1 MRGVAVVLSGALA
14 LAGCAELGAIT
25 DGTSVSYGKPSN
37 GYLIDGARIA
47 DQGEGFTTREVWKRR
62 RNRYGTDELIEMVT
76 SVAHRMHERIKDV
89 RMVVADLSSL
99 NGGGA
104 YAFHR
109 SHQSGR
115 DVDLLY
121 YMRDADGKPFEADA
135 MHQFDRFG
143 KARDKSGLSVDVPRT
158 WLLVKELV
166 TAPEATVQFVFMYEP
181 IAQLLIDYAK
191 SRNEPEDVILK
202 ARRALK
208 QPGDSARHDDH
219 MHVRVYCASDDRQ
232 FGCVDIGPLDLL
244 AEREAEQRK
253 TMQAIAQA
261 LPRSEPPMAERA
273 AQVAPTPE
281 PPPGSAAAVWATTPS
296 QPVATMGAASVSFSS
311 LLRAR

>member
-1 MRGVAVVLSGALA
+1 MRAVAVWALA

-37 GYLIDGARIA
+37 GYLVDAARIP

-62 RNRYGTDELIEMVT
+62 HNRYGTDELIDMVT
-76 SVAHRMHERIKDV
+76 AVAHRMHTRIMDV

-104 YAFHR
+104 YAFHK

-115 DVDLLY
+115 DVDLLF
-121 YMRDADGKPFEADA
+121 YMRDAEGKPFEADA

-166 TAPEATVQFVFMYEP
+166 TAPEAIVQFVFMYEP
-181 IAQLLIDYAK
+181 ISQMLIDYAK
-191 SRNEPEDVILK
+191 SKNEPEDVIVK

-244 AEREAEQRK
+244 VEREAEQRR
-253 TMQAIAQA
+253 TMQAIARA
-261 LPRSEPPMAERA
+261 LPRTEPPTAAERTAEKA
-273 AQVAPTPE
+273 AQEAPD
-281 PPPGSAAAVWATTPS
+281 SAAAVWATSP
-296 QPVATMGAASVSFSS
+296 PPPPIATMGAASVSLSS